1 MIKKLLSLT
10 IQLLAVFFLFKYF
23 IFDSTSEKK
32 FLIFKSPNL
41 IYLIIFLIFIKL
53 YVGHLF
59 FIILNTIS
67 NKKNDLADVSTI
79 FLFGGMI
86 NQLLPGIGHGYK
98 YYKLKSSSNI
108 LLSQFLVSQT
118 IFTLNSLLS
127 LILLAIFTGII
138 LVAKFNYNY
147 PILIFFSLIIVL
159 IFFYKNYKNFLKT
172 KLINIKKLTN
182 FINQLKIIKDIVK
195 DKYTKFIFIHLGFIF
210 LIVVECISF
219 FIALKLFGAEITFI
233 KASYIYII
241 TALTKTVLLINYF
254 GVFELILLSVSTII
268 VSGIENV
275 LIFGISFTAIN
286 TLSLILAAI
295 TMPSIKFVK
304 KKMS

>member
-10 IQLLAVFFLFKYF
+10 IQLLADFFLFKYF

-32 FLIFKSPNL
+32 FLIFESPNL
-41 IYLIIFLIFIKL
+41 IYLIVFLIFIKL

-86 NQLLPGIGHGYK
+86 NQLLPGFGHGYK

-172 KLINIKKLTN
+172 KLINIKN
-182 FINQLKIIKDIVK
+182 
-195 DKYTKFIFIHLGFIF
+195 
-210 LIVVECISF
+210 
-219 FIALKLFGAEITFI
+219 
-233 KASYIYII
+233 
-241 TALTKTVLLINYF
+241 
-254 GVFELILLSVSTII
+254 
-268 VSGIENV
+268 
-275 LIFGISFTAIN
+275 
-286 TLSLILAAI
+286 
-295 TMPSIKFVK
+295 
-304 KKMS
+304 